1 MTNNTKY
8 HHQPPGLFALY
19 GKAALP
25 GKSQKSSSAPL
36 PDVTAEL
43 IGVRT
48 GGKKLN
54 HYRSVCGF
62 AQRTSVPVTWPHV
75 LAFPLHLKVLTDD
88 KFPLPLLGLV
98 HLRNTITQHR
108 PIGEGET
115 LDLKVSLGEKVQTAR
130 GLEFDIITEARSAG
144 VLVWEENST
153 TLYRQPDKS
162 SVKSSGKKPPELKS
176 LPHTHDI
183 SVGESTGRQYAS
195 ASGDRNPIHLYPV
208 TAKLF
213 GFPRAIVHGMWSK
226 ARVLGWLEQQSDW
239 RDEAFTVTC
248 EFKKPLFLPSGAQI
262 HWETGKKSWEFQLRN
277 ASGDAPHLVGQVDWL
292 K

>member
-8 HHQPPGLFALY
+8 HHQPPGLLALY
-19 GKAALP
+19 SKAALP
-25 GKSQKSSSAPL
+25 GKARKSANAPL
-36 PDVTAEL
+36 PDVSAEL

-48 GGKKLN
+48 CGKNLD

-62 AQRTSVPVTWPHV
+62 TRRTSIPVTWPHV

-88 KFPLPLLGLV
+88 NFPLPLLGLV

-115 LDLKVSLGEKVQTAR
+115 LDLKVSLGEKVETAR

-144 VLVWEENST
+144 VLVWEESST
-153 TLYRQPDKS
+153 TLYRQPDKKS
-162 SVKSSGKKPPELKS
+162 GKSSSKKPSALKDLS
-176 LPHTHDI
+176 HTHDI
-183 SVGESTGRQYAS
+183 HVGESTGRQYAS
-195 ASGDRNPIHLYPV
+195 ASGDRNPIHLYPL
-208 TAKLF
+208 TAKVF

-226 ARVLGWLEQQSDW
+226 ARVLGWLEQQSEW

-262 HWETGKKSWEFQLRN
+262 HWETGGKAWEFQLRN
-277 ASGDAPHLVGQVDWL
+277 ASGDAPHLVGRIDWS